1 MTIRVMVMTTRT
13 MLTTTIGSVDSQPTA
28 LPGSWRDGSPR
39 SVSHDE
45 RTRHEPLARIVEYL
59 RGIREERGQG

>member
-28 LPGSWRDGSPR
+28 LPR
-39 SVSHDE
+39 V
-45 RTRHEPLARIVEYL
+45 LARWLPTLGVA
-59 RGIREERGQG
+59 